1 MASKQ
6 THPMPSHPIPS
17 HLPYAFGNFF
27 FYFSLLFLWYQSSK
41 ASLQNFFPPAI
52 SSTFYSQVWPS
63 VCGCLQT
70 GSAQPSPYWAGFFC
84 AFGWWLDIGLCFG
97 LLVKYAGLVHC
108 MLKKRRNIF
117 GVTKDT
123 YISKWVDLGL
133 ICSSMSFDPLHPITK
148 WAGLERLCPGRPN
161 LSSVFISFAH
171 GFGNI
176 LGYKP
181 VIYIEFVKSVRPT
194 SMYAYQKGRTAL
206 RSCYLGPLPCVCVR
220 RWFHVCL
227 SASSVLILGIASHL
241 ALGLWGSSLP

>member
-1 MASKQ
+1 M
-6 THPMPSHPIPS
+6 
-17 HLPYAFGNFF
+17 
-27 FYFSLLFLWYQSSK
+27 
-41 ASLQNFFPPAI
+41 LQ
-52 SSTFYSQVWPS
+52 
-63 VCGCLQT
+63 
-70 GSAQPSPYWAGFFC
+70 
-84 AFGWWLDIGLCFG
+84 
-97 LLVKYAGLVHC
+97 
-108 MLKKRRNIF
+108 KRRNIF
-117 GVTKDT
+117 CVTKDA

-171 GFGNI
+171 GFGSI

-194 SMYAYQKGRTAL
+194 SMYAYQKGRTAW
-206 RSCYLGPLPCVCVR
+206 RSCYLGPLPCVCVC

-241 ALGLWGSSLP
+241 ALGLWGSSLPCSFVWSYFWALSCACMYSSSFLSLVGIKILMALKLLVEVRLIHTKNTRLIITCNRSYA